1 MAPAADLPL
10 RLGESEEQGT
20 VLFVTGR
27 SALLSTSEGRL
38 QVEREGQ
45 TILSLPWSGLHAVA
59 LIGPHHLTT
68 PALKAALKHEVPIH
82 FASHTGRYQG
92 VTWSGRPGME
102 GYQIW
107 LEQQRCFSDP
117 VRCLGAAR
125 SLIEARLRHQ
135 REVLRQRAVGDALAE
150 CFAALDRLIGKTRQ
164 AASRDELNGLEGQA
178 TRLYYEAMRL

>member
-1 MAPAADLPL
+1 LFVDSLALDVSGDKAETASAAASATAPPHSWLARLASRTPQILTADGQLRPAEPSAPAAMLVPEADLPMQ
-10 RLGESEEQGT
+10 LGESEDQGT

-38 QVEREGQ
+38 QVESEEQ
-45 TILSLPWSGLHAVA
+45 TILSLPWGGLHAVV

-102 GYQIW
+102 GYQ
-107 LEQQRCFSDP
+107 L
-117 VRCLGAAR
+117 
-125 SLIEARLRHQ
+125 
-135 REVLRQRAVGDALAE
+135 
-150 CFAALDRLIGKTRQ
+150 
-164 AASRDELNGLEGQA
+164 
-178 TRLYYEAMRL
+178 